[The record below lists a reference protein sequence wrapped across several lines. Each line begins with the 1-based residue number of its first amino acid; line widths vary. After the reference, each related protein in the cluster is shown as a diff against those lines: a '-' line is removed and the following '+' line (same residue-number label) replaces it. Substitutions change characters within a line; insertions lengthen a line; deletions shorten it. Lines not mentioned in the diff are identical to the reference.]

1 MAKFSFKNIINSI
14 KEYNRPKDK
23 STEMYSVEFA
33 IPPLPIFKEERS
45 KDYVL
50 YGDNNLY
57 PQALRRILLQSPTQA
72 AIIKSKSGMMAG
84 DGFLIDG
91 AKDQQSSK
99 ELLSK
104 YPAAVQQD
112 FLKFFF
118 NANDGNDLEE
128 LHTLLCRDYQMY
140 GAAAIEVVWSMD
152 FTKISTMK
160 YINVANIRSG
170 KYVGGKIEGYYYSRD
185 WQYYTKEGFIPF
197 RIAAFDIKNK
207 QEYNQLIY
215 IKNGNLEYYGEPS
228 YIECL
233 SNIEVEGKISNFD
246 LSSIVNGFAPSIQI
260 KFYVKPENP
269 EQKKQIVDGIKKQ
282 YAGTGNAGGA
292 MVFFSDGKE
301 LAPDVLPIPVSDLD
315 KQYTAIDERTTQK
328 ILTAN
333 QVVSPLLF
341 GITTPGQLGGNTE
354 LETAYQIFN
363 RSVME
368 PDRKKFERVYNK
380 LLAINNIPITIS
392 IMPFNPLANLEG
404 GNALANS
411 LSSLSPLLA
420 NKILE
425 VLTTDEVR
433 DIVDLPPAVIPQAG
447 ATNSNII

>member
-14 KEYNRPKDK
+14 KEYKQPKDK

-152 FTKISTMK
+152 FTKISTIK
-160 YINVANIRSG
+160 YVNVANIRSG
-170 KYVGGKIEGYYYSRD
+170 KYIGGKIEGYYYSRD

-269 EQKKQIVDGIKKQ
+269 EQRKQIVDGIKKQ

-380 LLAINNIPITIS
+380 LLAINNIPIRIS

-433 DIVDLPPAVIPQAG
+433 DIVDLPPAAIATPG